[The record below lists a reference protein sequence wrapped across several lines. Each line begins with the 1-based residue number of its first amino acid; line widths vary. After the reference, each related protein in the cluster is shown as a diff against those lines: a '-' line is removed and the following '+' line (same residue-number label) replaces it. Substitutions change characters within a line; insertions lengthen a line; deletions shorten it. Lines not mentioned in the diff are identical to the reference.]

1 MVHINRCDSCGFT
14 YRPKPRARGIRI
26 DLAFQFAALLLLAV
40 AVPIEAQDPQDK
52 KDSPPAPAKWSI
64 LFRADDPSVWNTDA
78 KGPDGVP
85 IALPLK
91 SAPDNFKYLRLRRMD
106 TRETLIVAVT
116 PEKLENGKASAP
128 ETGFWWNGGN
138 KEEYGGRHLG
148 IAHGPRYKF
157 PVQHGMIAVLEDG
170 WDGFAGSGFGHKC
183 FVNDGQYY
191 CWLGKEIKKTAF
203 EIAVSEGPL
212 GPEEK
217 RVFVGPKTQTP
228 PLPAI
233 RPERVAAAPKA
244 SKPAIRT
251 VRSQV
256 LTREMFDAIQN
267 GMTEKEVLDILG
279 PANGSTSKTIA
290 SNGQTNTTKGL
301 MWKQSDPDITITV
314 KLRNGEVSGK
324 NCIQVAPL
332 KK

>member
-1 MVHINRCDSCGFT
+1 M
-14 YRPKPRARGIRI
+14 RI
-26 DLAFQFAALLLLAV
+26 QLAGSLATLLLLAGV
-40 AVPIEAQDPQDK
+40 VPSQAQDPQEK
-52 KDSPPAPAKWSI
+52 KDAAPAPAKWSI

-91 SAPDNFKYLRLRRMD
+91 SAPAGFKYLRLRRMD
-106 TRETLIVAVT
+106 TREALIVAVT
-116 PEKLENGKASAP
+116 PEELENGTPPAP

-138 KEEYGGRHLG
+138 KEEYKGRHLG

-157 PVQHGMIAVLEDG
+157 PMPHDMIAVMEVG
-170 WDGFAGSGFGHKC
+170 WEGFAGSGFGHKC

-191 CWLGKEIKKTAF
+191 CWLGKEIKRTTF

-217 RVFVGPKTQTP
+217 RVLVGPNSKTP
-228 PLPAI
+228 PLAI
-233 RPERVAAAPKA
+233 VHAERTGTAPKSAKPAAASRSA
-244 SKPAIRT
+244 SR
-251 VRSQV
+251 
-256 LTREMFDAIQN
+256 LTREKFEEIQN

-279 PANGSTSKTIA
+279 PANGTSTKNITT
-290 SNGQTNTTKGL
+290 NGQTKITKGL
-301 MWKQSDPDITITV
+301 TWRQADPNMTITV
-314 KLRNGEVSGK
+314 KLTNGGVSGK